1 MVSQLKGILIGAF
14 VFSASWIL
22 LILMYNMVVE
32 GSHLYQLA
40 DHNTYYMI
48 AEAGTFLLIYC
59 LLFIPVKMIADKYRF
74 DRGFIWVSA
83 IPYVVC
89 SSLTIFSFA
98 VLLVSKDA
106 YTICKK
112 NDTDRQC
119 QCKVDYLR
127 HHFPKSHYL
136 YHEIDKIDDVIVL
149 GGESSRK
156 TRKFNLSDDDK
167 KVFLNAEE
175 KCQ

>member
-1 MVSQLKGILIGAF
+1 MSSQIKGILIGSL
-14 VFSASWIL
+14 VFSISWWL
-22 LILMYNMVVE
+22 LILMYNMVAE

-59 LLFIPVKMIADKYRF
+59 LLFIPVKIISDKYKF
-74 DRGFIWVSA
+74 DRGFLWISA
-83 IPYVVC
+83 IPYIVC
-89 SSLTIFSFA
+89 SSLTLFSFA
-98 VLLVSKDA
+98 VLLAGKDS

-119 QCKVDYLR
+119 QCKVNFLR
-127 HHFPKSHYL
+127 QSFPKDHYL
-136 YHEIDKIDDVIVL
+136 YREIDTIDDVIVL

-156 TRKFNLSDDDK
+156 TRKFNLSDSDK
-167 KVFLNAEE
+167 AVFLQADE
-175 KCQ
+175 KCR